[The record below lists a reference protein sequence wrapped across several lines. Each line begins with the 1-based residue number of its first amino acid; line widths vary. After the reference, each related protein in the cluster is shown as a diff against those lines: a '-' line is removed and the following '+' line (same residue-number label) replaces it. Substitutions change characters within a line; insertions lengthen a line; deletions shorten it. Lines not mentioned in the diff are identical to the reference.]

1 MVDLSCF
8 DWIQLIKKSSL
19 PPNAKY
25 LGLYLGTFMNHD
37 NDIAWPSMK
46 RISHETGLS
55 IPTARKWLDYLD
67 AEGWL
72 VKRRNVREVFTL
84 SGGTQMQN
92 EYITNIPEEVI
103 RGVNDL
109 LPHLQGGKTVDVRGV
124 NESRQGGKQLSPNN
138 NRITSNNKRKSAPS
152 LQEIKDYVISRGS
165 NVDPVKFYEY
175 FTEGDW
181 KDSKGNKVKNWKQ
194 KLITWEGF
202 KKETPVYGRDGI

>member
-1 MVDLSCF
+1 VLDLSCF
-8 DWIQLIKKSSL
+8 DWVQLIKKSDL
-19 PPNAKY
+19 PANAKY

-37 NDIAWPSMK
+37 NDVAWPSMK
-46 RISHETGLS
+46 RISYETGLS

-67 AEGWL
+67 EKGWL
-72 VKRRNVREVFTL
+72 IKKRAVRQIFNPI
-84 SGGTQMQN
+84 GGTQKQN
-92 EYITNIPEEVI
+92 EYLANIPEDI
-103 RGVNDL
+103 LRRVNDL
-109 LPHLQGGKTVDVRGV
+109 LPRLQGGKTVDVRGV
-124 NESRQGGKQLSPNN
+124 NESSKGGKQLSPNN